1 MGRGT
6 LREMREISARPR
18 AMSISLDGGTLRR
31 EGLGGGTL
39 RGVHLGG
46 YT

>member
-6 LREMREISARPR
+6 LREMREISAR

-31 EGLGGGTL
+31 EGLGV
-39 RGVHLGG
+39 VHLGG